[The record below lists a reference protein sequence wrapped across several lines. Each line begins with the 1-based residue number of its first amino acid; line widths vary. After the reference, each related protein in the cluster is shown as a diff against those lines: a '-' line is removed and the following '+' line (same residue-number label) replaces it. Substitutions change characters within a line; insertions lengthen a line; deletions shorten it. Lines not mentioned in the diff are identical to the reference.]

1 MTIKLQQPP
10 AEKLTISQNTK
21 LKYLRIN
28 YLGSDVQSI
37 INLTSSLVK
46 QSLSVRTYKI
56 ECPIIF
62 AEKKNWGAF
71 ALHNSSI
78 FGGKKD
84 GSVFTNNIFGNLISR
99 LLCSNGPWE
108 NFSYWSCSFFC
119 YYSSNGLCG
128 INILVYSTTC
138 WY

>member
-10 AEKLTISQNTK
+10 AEKLTISQNTQ

-62 AEKKNWGAF
+62 AEKKIEELLHYIIPQFLAAKKMAVFLLTIYLKFNISI
-71 ALHNSSI
+71 AL
-78 FGGKKD
+78 FKWALRK
-84 GSVFTNNIFGNLISR
+84 FFFLIMQF
-99 LLCSNGPWE
+99 LL
-108 NFSYWSCSFFC
+108 
-119 YYSSNGLCG
+119 L
-128 INILVYSTTC
+128 L
-138 WY
+138 